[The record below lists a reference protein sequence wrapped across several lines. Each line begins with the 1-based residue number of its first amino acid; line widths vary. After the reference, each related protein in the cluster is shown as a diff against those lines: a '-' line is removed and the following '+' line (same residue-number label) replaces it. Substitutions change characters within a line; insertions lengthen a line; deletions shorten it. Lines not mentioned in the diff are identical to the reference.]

1 MKKSALISFIKEEIL
16 NAVAQLEEASDE
28 DIQKQKEFNDE
39 LEKTNALMSKM
50 DMGEETKSN
59 TSWKKVGSGE
69 VVTYDPTTD
78 YFSEYELLPSNI
90 YDLVMDMGE
99 LEDYEDTK
107 GLLRKFEAEGWTFDY
122 GLDNTPYGLRPI
134 GTKITMG
141 ENLNEAR
148 EYDADAMEALGF
160 DLYPGGRNEAFRH
173 ATEELGVP
181 VDEILGKISD
191 DVIYNAIHHSL
202 QVMDM
207 YPIEEKVNEEE
218 DAPAGDAEVEKAASK
233 QDIIIKNYNR
243 LRKELKKHL
252 EMYKDAEGDQAKE
265 AALKMMKKIS
275 QSAEYIDAKE
285 KYEKLKKVKE

>member
-1 MKKSALISFIKEEIL
+1 MKKSALTAFIKEEIL
-16 NAVAQLEEASDE
+16 GTLSESPSTEEIRMAKQAVARFMKYRSVGQNEAIRDLENALDAIKQLEEVSDE
-28 DIQKQKEFNDE
+28 EIAKTKE
-39 LEKTNALMSKM
+39 LKTAIDDLAKA
-50 DMGEETKSN
+50 
-59 TSWKKVGSGE
+59 KK
-69 VVTYDPTTD
+69 
-78 YFSEYELLPSNI
+78 
-90 YDLVMDMGE
+90 
-99 LEDYEDTK
+99 
-107 GLLRKFEAEGWTFDY
+107 EAG
-122 GLDNTPYGLRPI
+122 
-134 GTKITMG
+134 
-141 ENLNEAR
+141 LNEAR

-160 DLYPGGRNEAFRH
+160 DLYPGGRNEAFRY

-181 VDEILGKISD
+181 ADEILGKISD

-207 YPIEEKVNEEE
+207 YRIEEKVNEEE

-233 QDIIIKNYNR
+233 QDIIIKNYNK

-285 KYEKLKKVKE
+285 KYEKLKKVK